1 MIIAFCGMDGS
12 GKTTLSRRVKEE
24 LVKKGHS
31 AVVIEPFEYVIW
43 APLLKLLGG
52 GERLVSAGGEKK
64 NNFFLFKLWP
74 FLALFDHWAQFLFKI
89 KTLEKKYD
97 YIIADRF
104 FFDFAASFKYFGY
117 TTKWL
122 DKLYLKLIPKTDLTF
137 VLDLPPEIALERE
150 QDGSH
155 SLNFFSYQR
164 AYYLALIED
173 FRLHK
178 LNALLETEEL
188 VKATNTSVR
197 PTAGEHQ
204 YSL

>member
-12 GKTTLSRRVKEE
+12 GKTTLSRGLKEE

-31 AVVIEPFEYVIW
+31 AVVFEPFKYVIW
-43 APLLKLLGG
+43 ASLLKLLGG
-52 GERLVSAGGEKK
+52 GERLVSVGSEKK
-64 NNFFLFKLWP
+64 NHFFLFKLWP
-74 FLALFDHWAQFLFKI
+74 LLALFDHWIQFLFEI
-89 KTLEKKYD
+89 KPLGKRYD
-97 YIIADRF
+97 YTIADRF

-122 DKLYLKLIPKTDLTF
+122 DKLYLKLIPKPDLTF
-137 VLDLPPEIALERE
+137 ILNLPPEIALERE

-155 SLNFFSYQR
+155 SPDFFSHQR

-178 LNALLETEEL
+178 LNALLGTEEL
-188 VKATNTSVR
+188 VKAVCKTINT
-197 PTAGEHQ
+197 P
-204 YSL
+204 